1 MKFSTLSLGFLALL
15 TPLTAAWSK
24 EVTHMQFLDQ
34 EIFRIR
40 DEVALHEGPDVSFY
54 DVLGVAAS
62 ASHDEISRAY
72 RKRTQALH
80 PDKVKRQLMAEK
92 TTKSKD
98 KSKDTKDKKKSAVK
112 PPSQSEIKAAIKA
125 ADEKQARLGVIA
137 GILRGSSRARYDHF
151 MSNGFPTWK
160 GTGYYYNRYRPGLGT
175 VLVGCFLAGGGLF
188 HYVALYMSW
197 RRQREFVDRYIKY
210 ARNAAWGENVAIP
223 GVDAGAPSM
232 GTATP
237 PAIEDEQAPMMA
249 MNRKQ
254 RRMQER
260 DSKRENSKENRRMG
274 RGRAGKPASGS
285 ATPVPQTQAGN
296 GSGPT
301 GAKKRVVAENGKV
314 LVVDSLG
321 DVYLEQQDEEGNMHE
336 FLLDVVRQPNELPK
350 PSIRDTAVFQLPIWA
365 YSATVGRAL
374 GSKQDAFEEQDLAEE
389 VAQQLVEDDSSSD
402 APQRTPS
409 SDSAED
415 YEMVDTSKSVEDLA
429 KKATGSQSQSSKA
442 KKRNSKKR

>member
-1 MKFSTLSLGFLALL
+1 MKFSTFSLGFLALL
-15 TPLTAAWSK
+15 TPLSAAWSK
-24 EVTHMQFLDQ
+24 EDQ

-40 DEVALHEGPDVSFY
+40 DEVALHEGADVSFY

-62 ASHDEISRAY
+62 ASHDEISKAY

-92 TTKSKD
+92 TAKSKD
-98 KSKDTKDKKKSAVK
+98 KSKDKKKPAVK
-112 PPSQSEIKAAIKA
+112 PPSQAEIKAAIKG

-137 GILRGSSRARYDHF
+137 GILKGPSRARYDHF
-151 MSNGFPTWK
+151 I
-160 GTGYYYNRYRPGLGT
+160 PGLGS

-197 RRQREFVDRYIKY
+197 KRQREFVDRYIKY

-223 GVDAGAPSM
+223 GVD
-232 GTATP
+232 TATAGTGAATS
-237 PAIEDEQAPMMA
+237 PAVEDEQAPMMA

-260 DSKRENSKENRRMG
+260 DSKRENTKENRRQG

-285 ATPVPQTQAGN
+285 ATPVPVPQTQAGN

-321 DVYLEQQDEEGNMHE
+321 DVYLEQQDEDGTMHE
-336 FLLDVVRQPNELPK
+336 FLLDPNELPC
-350 PSIRDTAVFQLPIWA
+350 PSIRDTAVFKLPIWA
-365 YSATVGRAL
+365 YRSTVGRAL
-374 GSKQDAFEEQDLAEE
+374 GSKQDNYEEQDLAEE
-389 VAQQLVEDDSSSD
+389 VTEQLADDDSSSD

-442 KKRNSKKR
+442 KKRTNKKR

>member
-1 MKFSTLSLGFLALL
+1 MKFSTFSLGFLALL
-15 TPLTAAWSK
+15 TPFTAAWSK
-24 EVTHMQFLDQ
+24 EDQ

-40 DEVALHEGPDVSFY
+40 DEVAVHEGPDVSFY

-80 PDKVKRQLMAEK
+80 PDKVRRQLMADK
-92 TTKSKD
+92 TAKS
-98 KSKDTKDKKKSAVK
+98 KDKKKSAVK
-112 PPSQSEIKAAIKA
+112 SPSQSEIKAAIKA
-125 ADEKQARLGVIA
+125 AGDKQARLGVIA
-137 GILRGSSRARYDHF
+137 GILKGASRARYDHF

-197 RRQREFVDRYIKY
+197 KRQREFVDRYIKY
-210 ARNAAWGENVAIP
+210 ARNAAWGENVGIP
-223 GVDAGAPSM
+223 GVDTAATGA

-237 PAIEDEQAPMMA
+237 PAVEEEQAPMMA

-260 DSKRENSKENRRMG
+260 DSKRENTKENRRQG

-296 GSGPT
+296 GTGPT

-321 DVYLEQQDEEGNMHE
+321 DVYLEQQDEDGNMHE
-336 FLLDVVRQPNELPK
+336 FLLDPNELPQ
-350 PSIRDTAVFQLPIWA
+350 PSIRDTAVFKLPIWA
-365 YSATVGRAL
+365 YTVTVGRAF
-374 GSKQDAFEEQDLAEE
+374 GAKQDSYEEQDLAEE
-389 VAQQLVEDDSSSD
+389 VAEQLAEDSSSSD

-429 KKATGSQSQSSKA
+429 QKATGSQSQSSKA

>member
-1 MKFSTLSLGFLALL
+1 MKFSTFSLGFLALL

-24 EVTHMQFLDQ
+24 EDQ

-40 DEVALHEGPDVSFY
+40 DEVAVHEGPDVSFY

-80 PDKVKRQLMAEK
+80 PDKVRRQLMADK
-92 TTKSKD
+92 TAKSKD
-98 KSKDTKDKKKSAVK
+98 KSKDKKKTAAKS
-112 PPSQSEIKAAIKA
+112 PSQSEIKAAIKA
-125 ADEKQARLGVIA
+125 AGDKQARLGVIA
-137 GILRGSSRARYDHF
+137 GILKGASRARYDHF

-197 RRQREFVDRYIKY
+197 KRQREFVDRYIKY
-210 ARNAAWGENVAIP
+210 ARNAAWGENSGIP
-223 GVDAGAPSM
+223 GVDTAAIGT

-237 PAIEDEQAPMMA
+237 PAVEEEQAPMMA

-260 DSKRENSKENRRMG
+260 DSKRENTKDNRRQG

-285 ATPVPQTQAGN
+285 ATPVPQTQAGT

-321 DVYLEQQDEEGNMHE
+321 DVYLEQQDEDGRMHE
-336 FLLDVVRQPNELPK
+336 FLLDPNELPQ
-350 PSIRDTAVFQLPIWA
+350 PSIRDTAVFKLPIWA
-365 YSATVGRAL
+365 YTATVGRAF
-374 GSKQDAFEEQDLAEE
+374 GAKQDTYEEQDLAEE
-389 VAQQLVEDDSSSD
+389 VAEQLAEDSSSSD

-429 KKATGSQSQSSKA
+429 QKATGSQSQSSKA
-442 KKRNSKKR
+442 KKRNNKKR

>member
-24 EVTHMQFLDQ
+24 EDQ
-34 EIFRIR
+34 EIFRVR

-80 PDKVKRQLMAEK
+80 PDKVKRQLMNDK
-92 TTKSKD
+92 KD
-98 KSKDTKDKKKSAVK
+98 KSKDKKKAAGK
-112 PPSQSEIKAAIKA
+112 GPSQSEIKAAIKA

-137 GILRGSSRARYDHF
+137 GILRGASRARYDHF

-197 RRQREFVDRYIKY
+197 KRQREFVDRYIKY

-223 GVDAGAPSM
+223 GVDTAAAGT

-237 PAIEDEQAPMMA
+237 PAVEDEQAPMMA

-260 DSKRENSKENRRMG
+260 DSKRENTKENRRMG

-285 ATPVPQTQAGN
+285 ATPVPVPQTQAGN

-321 DVYLEQQDEEGNMHE
+321 DVYLEQQDEEGTMHE
-336 FLLDVVRQPNELPK
+336 FLLDPNELPK
-350 PSIRDTAVFQLPIWA
+350 PTLRDTAVWKLPIWA
-365 YSATVGRAL
+365 YSTTVGRVL
-374 GSKQDAFEEQDLAEE
+374 GSKQDNYEEQDLAEE
-389 VAQQLVEDDSSSD
+389 VAEQLADDDSSSD

-429 KKATGSQSQSSKA
+429 KKVTGSQSQSNKA
-442 KKRNSKKR
+442 KKRSNKKR